1 MMTKQEAGSI
11 GGKMTFKRY
20 GRQHMAEIGRRG
32 AVELY
37 RRYNL
42 APVDLNRFA
51 LVDRITGKVK
61 AIRTG

>member
-1 MMTKQEAGSI
+1 MTKQEAGSK
-11 GGKMTFKRY
+11 GGKATVNKY
-20 GRQHMAEIGRRG
+20 GRQYMAEIGRRG

-51 LVDRITGKVK
+51 LVDRMTGKVK
-61 AIRTG
+61 AIR